1 MSPRFSRAMRLVV
14 ALSTLAAVARA
25 SAQSDIVA
33 YGVTANGALFRF
45 DPDLPAVVTP
55 IGNLSGGV
63 IPEAIDFRPTT
74 LDGDPNRPLYAI
86 DIGPVTTQLYTV
98 NTTTAAVTPVGAGFP
113 TTVAGAGGYDL
124 SGNQRYGF
132 DFNPA
137 TLQGGDG
144 SIRIR
149 LTSTN
154 GVNLRLNSDT
164 GLVAAVDT
172 LLQYA
177 VGDAP
182 FVDASAYINSS
193 KAREPADGTTILFAM
208 DSRSDQTSIQNP
220 PNNGTLTPVGLFG
233 VGINAN
239 AGIAFDICTTPGNV
253 DATIGGDR
261 ALAALTRNATQGG
274 AYLLYDVNL
283 TTGGIGNGRLV
294 GGGLDFTGGLALT
307 YAVPEPATLAM
318 GLLAA
323 TLSAAVR
330 YRRQR

>member
-1 MSPRFSRAMRLVV
+1 VNIGGLG
-14 ALSTLAAVARA
+14 
-25 SAQSDIVA
+25 IV
-33 YGVTANGALFRF
+33 
-45 DPDLPAVVTP
+45 
-55 IGNLSGGV
+55 
-63 IPEAIDFRPTT
+63 PEAIDFRPTT
-74 LDGDPNRPLYAI
+74 VDGDPNRPLYAI

-113 TTVAGAGGYDL
+113 TTVAGVGGYDL

-132 DFNPA
+132 DFNPV
-137 TLQGGDG
+137 TLQAGDG

-172 LLQYA
+172 QLQYA

-182 FVDASAYINSS
+182 FADASAYINSS
-193 KAREPADGTTILFAM
+193 KARVPADGTTILFAM

-220 PNNGTLTPVGLFG
+220 PNNGTLTPVGPFG
-233 VGINAN
+233 VTINGSAP
-239 AGIAFDICTTPGNV
+239 IAFDIWTTPGNV

-261 ALAALTRNATQGG
+261 GLAAFARSDVPWM
-274 AYLLYDVNL
+274 LYDVNL
-283 TTGGIGNGRLV
+283 ATGATTGGRLV

-307 YAVPEPATLAM
+307 YAIPEPATLAM
-318 GLLAA
+318 GMIAA
-323 TLSAAVR
+323 LSAAFM
-330 YRRQR
+330 RRH

>member
-1 MSPRFSRAMRLVV
+1 MSPRFFRVVRLVV
-14 ALSTLAAVARA
+14 ALSTLAVVARA
-25 SAQSDIVA
+25 SAQSNIVA
-33 YGVTANGALFRF
+33 YGVTANGSLFRF
-45 DPDLPAVVTP
+45 DPDVPAFATN
-55 IGNLSGGV
+55 IGPLGIN
-63 IPEAIDFRPTT
+63 PEAIDFRPTT

-86 DIGPVTTQLYTV
+86 DIGPVTSQLYTV

-113 TTVAGAGGYDL
+113 TTVAGVGGYDL
-124 SGNQRYGF
+124 SGNQRFGF
-132 DFNPA
+132 DFNPT
-137 TLQGGDG
+137 TLAGDG

-172 LLQYA
+172 PLQYA

-182 FVDASAYINSS
+182 FADASAYVNSS
-193 KAREPADGTTILFAM
+193 KARIPADGTTILFAM
-208 DSRSDQTSIQNP
+208 DSRSNQTSIQNP
-220 PNNGTLTPVGLFG
+220 PNNGTLNPVGPFG
-233 VGINAN
+233 VTINAL
-239 AGIAFDICTTPGNV
+239 APIAFDIWTTPGNL

-261 ALAALTRNATQGG
+261 GLAAFARSDVPWM
-274 AYLLYDVNL
+274 LYDVNL
-283 TTGGIGNGRLV
+283 ATGATTGGRLI

-323 TLSAAVR
+323 ALPTAF
-330 YRRQR
+330 RRRSGN